1 MAALG
6 VRELDRAMRFA
17 MVVALVT
24 LAVQDQA
31 GARRSARVRVV
42 DMPSRMQKVVPQ
54 GLVVGTAR
62 PFPRESGRI
71 TVTFDAVGYGPAGV
85 DVSSLD

>member
-6 VRELDRAMRFA
+6 VRELDRAMGFA

-24 LAVQDQA
+24 LAAQDQA
-31 GARRSARVRVV
+31 GARLSAQVRVV

-62 PFPRESGRI
+62 PFPRESGTI
-71 TVTFDAVGYGPAGV
+71 TVTFEGAGCRPA
-85 DVSSLD
+85 